1 MGQVANVLDNTDLDG
16 ATKSQRGL
24 LCLLNLRLSH
34 YFMYQSMKLIYS
46 VMYVRMLVLLSTFL
60 PDVIHPQVLLILA
73 P

>member
-60 PDVIHPQVLLILA
+60 PDVIHPQVLLTLA